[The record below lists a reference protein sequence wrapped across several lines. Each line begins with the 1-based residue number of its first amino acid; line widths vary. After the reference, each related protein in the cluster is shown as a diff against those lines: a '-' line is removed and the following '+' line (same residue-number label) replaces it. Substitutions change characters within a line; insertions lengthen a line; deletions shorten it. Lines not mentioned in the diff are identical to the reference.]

1 MSYRLFSGVCASV
14 LACSGLS
21 AESGGSIF
29 DLGPQVTQNAQPAK
43 KKDSVKEGDKF
54 VTGAEGSFVQIN
66 FFDNSTVKLG
76 PNSDLTIDQNRQQTR
91 LVGLFRKK
99 PKLINR
105 SVLTLKKGN
114 ALINVKGF
122 KKTQSSFEVRT
133 PTAVAGVRG
142 TRFMVVVTPPTLNAP
157 AKTEVFVFEGKVEYS
172 VPAINK
178 KTTIKKN
185 KNAGNEGAKGEPS
198 KPKETTVEQKEDLK
212 EKTEVKEIEIS
223 DDKKKAEGEGDV
235 AAADKTE
242 GETTEGETT
251 EGETTEGETTTEE
264 QQQAVVAEVENIQ
277 NVITE
282 EILNT
287 TVNEVRNDANPIETG
302 IVPVETNPVLP
313 SPPDPPSTQ

>member
-1 MSYRLFSGVCASV
+1 MSYRLFSGVCAIA

-21 AESGGSIF
+21 AEPGGSIF
-29 DLGPQVTQNAQPAK
+29 DLGKSVTQNAQPAK

-54 VTGAEGSFVQIN
+54 VTGAAGSFVQIN

-91 LVGLFRKK
+91 LVGLFKKK

-105 SVLTLKKGN
+105 SVLTLKRGN

-142 TRFMVVVTPPTLNAP
+142 TRFMVVVTPPTLDAP

-198 KPKETTVEQKEDLK
+198 KPKETTVEQKEELK

-223 DDKKKAEGEGDV
+223 DDKKKVEEDTVGTV
-235 AAADKTE
+235 DKTE
-242 GETTEGETT
+242 DTTKETEEP
-251 EGETTEGETTTEE
+251 TTEE
-264 QQQAVVAEVENIQ
+264 KQQAAAAEVESIQ
-277 NVITE
+277 EVITE
-282 EILNT
+282 EIPNT

-302 IVPVETNPVLP
+302 IVPVETKPVLP
-313 SPPDPPSTQ
+313 APPDPPSTQ